1 MRKQK
6 LWASDIVFAE
16 DNIFFSSG
24 QFNGLFKAGL
34 QGGEAEFIN
43 FFPYDSKLQSR
54 LHGDAFK
61 YNDEILFLPD
71 LSEYITLYSIKNN
84 NFVCMKFPVENKNPA
99 MKYWPQV
106 VGGIM
111 IDSRVYAF
119 GAKYPC
125 VVCYDFE
132 TRKLETYDIGTEQ
145 FEMREYSGQMPFF
158 SRDIYLMEDSIFVR
172 GLTSEVIVEFN
183 LNVKKFFLHRMGTQ
197 LSCGTDENGE
207 KIWVLQER
215 RNTIC
220 AWNRYGGMQQII
232 KVDNEAEKVTQNWQ
246 CSILYK
252 NEIWIFPYLPGVIVN
267 VNTQSGKIKAMD
279 LFKNSMVEEYK
290 NDVLG
295 AVWFRK
301 IYKNK
306 LYFMSVLENI
316 LYCFDGDQEKF
327 RTDFYAD
334 RNRIIKLLFGSN
346 GYSQGL
352 IDRKQTLWKIDY
364 DIIDAA
370 MLNDNCRADGKGED
384 TEIGNAIYRCT
395 SF

>member
-132 TRKLETYDIGTEQ
+132 TRKLVPPIILKDSLLILEQNSSKCANIVGRCLSFQGT
-145 FEMREYSGQMPFF
+145 F
-158 SRDIYLMEDSIFVR
+158 I
-172 GLTSEVIVEFN
+172 
-183 LNVKKFFLHRMGTQ
+183 
-197 LSCGTDENGE
+197 
-207 KIWVLQER
+207 
-215 RNTIC
+215 
-220 AWNRYGGMQQII
+220 
-232 KVDNEAEKVTQNWQ
+232 
-246 CSILYK
+246 
-252 NEIWIFPYLPGVIVN
+252 
-267 VNTQSGKIKAMD
+267 
-279 LFKNSMVEEYK
+279 
-290 NDVLG
+290 
-295 AVWFRK
+295 
-301 IYKNK
+301 
-306 LYFMSVLENI
+306 
-316 LYCFDGDQEKF
+316 
-327 RTDFYAD
+327 
-334 RNRIIKLLFGSN
+334 
-346 GYSQGL
+346 
-352 IDRKQTLWKIDY
+352 
-364 DIIDAA
+364 
-370 MLNDNCRADGKGED
+370 
-384 TEIGNAIYRCT
+384 
-395 SF
+395 